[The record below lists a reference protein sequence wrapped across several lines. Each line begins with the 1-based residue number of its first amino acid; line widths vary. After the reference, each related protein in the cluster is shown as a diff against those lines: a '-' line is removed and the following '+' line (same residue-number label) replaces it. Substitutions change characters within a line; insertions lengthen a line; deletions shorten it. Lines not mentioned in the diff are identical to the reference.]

1 VHSHSLYLL
10 NQNRA
15 VALGLD
21 DAIGRGSEPT
31 SLLGSLQSR
40 YSQRTPN
47 NLYVAPLRRCKE
59 SSIADGRV
67 RVQIND
73 ENDAR
78 DLTAMPSD
86 RQIRQM
92 NQTTVARSEMPDWR
106 ARAHTLRPNGLALI
120 NGRLMA
126 SRSGETFECTS
137 PIDGRAL
144 VRVAACDRADV
155 DLAVAAAHT
164 CFERQEW
171 VGQSPAARKRVLL
184 RFADAIEAAT
194 QELALLETLD
204 VGKPIRDSL
213 GVDVPAT
220 VRCLRWYAEAVDKL
234 YDQVAPTATS
244 TLALITRE
252 PVGVVGAIVPW
263 NFPMI
268 MAAWKIAPVLAAG
281 NSLVLKP
288 SEKSPLTAIRLG
300 QLALEA
306 GLPPGA
312 LQILPGYGRTAGA
325 ALASHM
331 DVDCITFTGSTVT
344 GKSVMQAA
352 AQSNLKRVSL
362 ECGGKS
368 PNIVMD
374 DFEDL
379 ERVAKAASFAIF
391 YNQGEMCSAGS
402 RLLVQDS
409 IREPLLKRIGEFAR
423 KMMQGDP
430 VDPATKLGAI
440 IDETQTRRVLAYI
453 DSANTEGARLAFGG
467 RRVRLDSGGCYIEPT
482 AFDAVTPGM
491 RIAREEIFGP
501 VLATISFRDLDE
513 ALRVA
518 NDGSYGL
525 AAAIW
530 TRDLQRAHR
539 AARALRAGGVYVNC
553 YDADDIT
560 VPFGGYKQSGFGR
573 DKSLHAFDK
582 YTELKSTWIDL
593 S

>member
-1 VHSHSLYLL
+1 M
-10 NQNRA
+10 
-15 VALGLD
+15 AL
-21 DAIGRGSEPT
+21 
-31 SLLGSLQSR
+31 
-40 YSQRTPN
+40 
-47 NLYVAPLRRCKE
+47 
-59 SSIADGRV
+59 
-67 RVQIND
+67 
-73 ENDAR
+73 
-78 DLTAMPSD
+78 D
-86 RQIRQM
+86 RQIRRM
-92 NQTTVARSEMPDWR
+92 NQEIAASSVDAPNWRTR
-106 ARAHTLRPNGLALI
+106 ARAVRPHSLALI
-120 NGRLMA
+120 NGALVPA
-126 SRSGETFECTS
+126 RSGETFECIS
-137 PIDGRAL
+137 PIDGRTL
-144 VRVAACDRADV
+144 TSVAACDRADV
-155 DLAVAAAHT
+155 DLAVAAARA

-171 VGQSPAARKRVLL
+171 AGQSPAARKRVLL
-184 RFADAIEAAT
+184 RFADRIEAAT

-204 VGKPIRDSL
+204 VGKPISDSL

-220 VRCLRWYAEAVDKL
+220 VRCMRWYAEAIDKV
-234 YDQVAPTATS
+234 YDQVAPTAAH

-281 NSLVLKP
+281 NSLLLKP

-306 GLPPGA
+306 GLPAGA
-312 LQILPGYGRTAGA
+312 LQILPGYGHTAGA

-331 DVDCITFTGSTVT
+331 DIDCIAFTGSTAT

-368 PNIVMD
+368 PNIVMA

-379 ERVAKAASFAIF
+379 ERAAQAAAAAIF

-402 RLLVQDS
+402 RLLVQES
-409 IREPLLKRIGEFAR
+409 IREPLLERIGRFAR
-423 KMMQGDP
+423 TMAPGDP
-430 VDPATKLGAI
+430 LDPATKLGAMV
-440 IDETQTRRVLAYI
+440 DEIQTRRVLEYI
-453 DSANTEGARLAFGG
+453 DSGHSEGARLAFGG
-467 RRVRLDSGGCYIEPT
+467 RRVRTDTGGCYIEPT
-482 AFDAVTPGM
+482 VFDDVTPAM

-501 VLATISFRDLDE
+501 VLSTIGFRDLDE
-513 ALRVA
+513 ALRLA
-518 NDGSYGL
+518 NDASYGL

-530 TRDLQRAHR
+530 TRDLQAAHR
-539 AARALRAGGVYVNC
+539 AARALRAGVVYVNC

-582 YTELKSTWIDL
+582 YTELKTTWIDL